1 MHDQRCAAG
10 AYEPRGA
17 GGTNFHDDGIVPLLD
32 GPATGVYFVCVLV
45 DRVLRSIF
53 LEDDDVFLRIG

>member
-10 AYEPRGA
+10 AYEPRA
-17 GGTNFHDDGIVPLLD
+17 TGGTNFHDDGIVPLLD
-32 GPATGVYFVCVLV
+32 GPAICSYLVCLLV
-45 DRVLRSIF
+45 DRLLRSIF